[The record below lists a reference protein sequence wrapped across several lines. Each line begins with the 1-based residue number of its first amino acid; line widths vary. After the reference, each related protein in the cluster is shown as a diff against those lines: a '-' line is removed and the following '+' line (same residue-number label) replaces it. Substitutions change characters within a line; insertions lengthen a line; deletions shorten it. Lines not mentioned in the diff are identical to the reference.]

1 LSWIHLFTARIG
13 SLVVAVC
20 VAAAVPAQADSSV
33 TAIYAQQT
41 IRFMHVDTRN
51 GALAIGTED
60 PGLQALL
67 RATGAVL
74 TWKPGERY
82 VMLTTAV
89 PVVVSFSVGDRRY
102 DVGPIA
108 LQAAFAPYQQ
118 GEEVY
123 LPFDEVLRS
132 LDLALRQDVPFAV
145 LQPQLASLDVQNQ
158 GDRVSIVAHG
168 GAPLH
173 PRVVNENPSDVVYA
187 FDGVGTT
194 LSGTREVNAG
204 GVHSYSITQ
213 RGTVRDPETFVT
225 VDLLPGAT
233 PGAIHSNDDRDVVL
247 AFSGS
252 APATGAAPASNAAV
266 QAQPAPVVA
275 NAAPQAASE
284 PALVT
289 GVTVTQT
296 PEGFTLAIAV
306 TGNAAF
312 EWHRLRDP
320 DDRFWVDIEGAQL
333 QGPPIDQ
340 EEPDP
345 LVSLRVRQL
354 DAQTV
359 RVALSLLG
367 PKTLDILP
375 SATGLNVS
383 VGRTDASS
391 ALARQGS
398 GSVGTTVA
406 SNEEQEAPVT
416 PAPTDES
423 NWKFGPREPEYVPA
437 KARLI
442 VIDPGHGGSDRGSMH
457 GGYSEADLNL
467 DMAKRLRDV
476 LVSRG
481 WQVRMTRDSDV
492 DVYQPD
498 DTPHEEL
505 QARVD
510 VANNAGAR
518 LFISIH
524 ANAYYNSGPY
534 GTTYYISKKS
544 DLALAEIIEQH
555 LQSDGTKD
563 DGIIKSHMY
572 VTLHTRMPA
581 VLIETAFLTNPSDLA
596 LLASPA
602 WRQKIMGEIADGI
615 DEYAQTYPVANQP
628 AL

>member
-1 LSWIHLFTARIG
+1 MLVAAPAR
-13 SLVVAVC
+13 SDSPLVAV
-20 VAAAVPAQADSSV
+20 
-33 TAIYAQQT
+33 YAQQT
-41 IRFMHVDTRN
+41 IRFTHISGQN
-51 GALAIGTED
+51 GSLAVGTED

-67 RATGAVL
+67 RATGAVM

-102 DVGPIA
+102 DVGPLA
-108 LQAAFAPYQQ
+108 LQAPFAPYQQ

-123 LPFDEVLRS
+123 LPFEEVLRT
-132 LDLALRQDVPFAV
+132 LDLALRPDGPVEF

-158 GDRVSIVAHG
+158 GGRISIVAHG

-173 PRVVNENPSDVVYA
+173 PRIVNQNPSDVVYE

-194 LSGTREVNAG
+194 LAGTRAVNGG
-204 GVHSYSITQ
+204 GVRSYTITQ
-213 RGTVRDPETFVT
+213 RGTVRDPKTLVTF
-225 VDLLPGAT
+225 DLMPGAT
-233 PGAIHSNDDRDVVL
+233 PQAIRSNDDRDVVL
-247 AFSGS
+247 SFSG
-252 APATGAAPASNAAV
+252 APPAVAAVPPQNGAQPQNVPENVAAEPGAASQGV
-266 QAQPAPVVA
+266 GGT
-275 NAAPQAASE
+275 
-284 PALVT
+284 ALVT
-289 GVTVTQT
+289 GVTVTQS
-296 PEGFTLAIAV
+296 PEGYLVGIAV
-306 TGNAAF
+306 NGNASF

-320 DDRFWVDIEGAQL
+320 DDRFWIDIVGAQL

-367 PKTLDILP
+367 PKTLDVLP
-375 SATGLNVS
+375 SATGVAIQ
-383 VGRTDASS
+383 VGRTDAPS

-398 GSVGTTVA
+398 GSIGATV
-406 SNEEQEAPVT
+406 SSSEQQEAPVT
-416 PAPTDES
+416 PAPGDEMAGASDES
-423 NWKFGPREPEYVPA
+423 GWKFGPREPSYVPTNP
-437 KARLI
+437 RLI
-442 VIDPGHGGSDRGSMH
+442 VIDPGHGGSDRGAMH

-481 WQVRMTRDSDV
+481 WQVQMTRDTDV

-498 DTPHEEL
+498 DTPHQEL

-510 VANNAGAR
+510 VANNGGAR

-524 ANAYYNSGPY
+524 ANAFINSGPY
-534 GTTYYISKKS
+534 GTTYYVSKKS
-544 DLALAEIIEQH
+544 DVALAGIIEQH

-563 DGIIKSHMY
+563 DGIIKSHLY

-581 VLIETAFLTNPSDLA
+581 VLIETAFLTNPNDLA

-602 WRQKIMGEIADGI
+602 WREKIMHAVADGI
-615 DEYAQTYPVANQP
+615 DEYAQTYPIANQP